1 MWSCVSSFCL
11 RSLTVDGRFL
21 VETDQKIREGKGGGK
36 EGEREETEGEQR
48 SEQLV

>member
-21 VETDQKIREGKGGGK
+21 VETDQKIREGEGEGK
-36 EGEREETEGEQR
+36 EGEREKKPKANRDQNN
-48 SEQLV
+48 

>member
-1 MWSCVSSFCL
+1 MWSSVSRFCL

-21 VETDQKIREGKGGGK
+21 VETDQKIREGEGGG
-36 EGEREETEGEQR
+36 GEETEGEQR